1 MLLLLLYTWTVYP
14 FVAFIGIVG
23 GLLFMLTDV
32 LLQLWKGDSGIGGS
46 QTSSVTDWEMRLFM
60 WPIHQI
66 GYIIGTDKDGFQ
78 VTP

>member
-1 MLLLLLYTWTVYP
+1 
-14 FVAFIGIVG
+14 
-23 GLLFMLTDV
+23 
-32 LLQLWKGDSGIGGS
+32 
-46 QTSSVTDWEMRLFM
+46 MRLFM